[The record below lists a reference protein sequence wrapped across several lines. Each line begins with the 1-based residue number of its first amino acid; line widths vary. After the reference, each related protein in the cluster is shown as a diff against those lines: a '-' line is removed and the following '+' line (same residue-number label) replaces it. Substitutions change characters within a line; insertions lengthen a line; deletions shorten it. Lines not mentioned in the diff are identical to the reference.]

1 MSKHKLKD
9 DFQITASNIVIV
21 PNKVYVENNVL
32 YLINNDETVKFEGGE
47 WFIKTP
53 LTENV
58 YIPLG
63 LGALPTYYI
72 EDTAN
77 VQDID
82 AFNLLFETCDEE
94 TI

>member
-1 MSKHKLKD
+1 MSKHKLKSN
-9 DFQITASNIVIV
+9 FQITASDIVIIA
-21 PNKVYVENNVL
+21 NRVYVENNVL

-82 AFNLLFETCDEE
+82 AFNLLFETCNEE
-94 TI
+94 II